1 MKDRRRGTVRDLRR
15 ENRAAVLW
23 SVYLSQSCSRYELS
37 ATTGLSAASV
47 TNVIRELMD
56 EGIVIETGLAESDGG
71 RPRAMLG
78 MNPGYGY
85 VIGVDIGE
93 SRTRVELFD
102 LTMTERAKVE
112 YPLDRSAEHDVDVV
126 VRQIVSGLDTVL
138 RDSGIDQDAILGV
151 GVGVPGIIEQ
161 GSEVLVHGQTYGWD
175 AVPLERLL
183 RAHTGLPLRFDN
195 GAKTMGQAE
204 LWFGAGKGARNAV
217 VVLIGSGVGASLISG
232 GATYQGATSSAAEF
246 GHVTVVVGGRKCR
259 CGSTG
264 CLEAYAG
271 AEAILD
277 RYGRPMAADDQELAL
292 AELIDAAGTSPLA
305 VAILDETVQYLGAG
319 IGTLINLFNPER
331 VILGGWGG
339 LLLGGRLLP
348 DIRESARQHSLRHLF
363 AATSIE
369 LGRLG
374 PGVVA
379 LGAATLPV
387 ESFLN
392 GSVPELVER
401 TAASRLARALRSHI
415 SHSCRLCMST
425 DE

>member
-1 MKDRRRGTVRDLRR
+1 VRDQKRGTVLDLRR
-15 ENRAAVLW
+15 ENRAVVMW
-23 SVYLSQSCSRYELS
+23 SLHLGQSRSRQELS
-37 ATTGLSAASV
+37 AATGLSAGSV
-47 TNVIRELMD
+47 TNVVRELID

-93 SRTRVELFD
+93 TRTRVGLFD

-112 YPLDRSAEHDVDVV
+112 YPLDRSAEHDVEVV
-126 VRQIVSGLDTVL
+126 VTQTVSGLNTVL
-138 RDSGIDQDAILGV
+138 RDSGIDRNAILGV

-161 GSEVLVHGQTYGWD
+161 GPEVLVHSQTYGWD

-183 RAHTGLPLRFDN
+183 RAHTDLPLRFDN

-204 LWFGAGKGARNAV
+204 LWFGAGKGARSAV
-217 VVLIGSGVGASLISG
+217 VILIGSGVGASLISG
-232 GATYQGATSSAAEF
+232 GATYQGATSSGAEF
-246 GHVTVVVGGRKCR
+246 GHITVVVDGGRRCR

-271 AEAILD
+271 AEAILA

-292 AELIDAAGTSPLA
+292 AELIDAAGTSPRAAA
-305 VAILDETVQYLGAG
+305 VLDETAQYLGAG

-331 VILGGWGG
+331 VILGGWAG

-348 DIRESARQHSLRHLF
+348 DIREATRQQSLRHPF

-379 LGAATLPV
+379 LGAATLPL
-387 ESFLN
+387 EAFLN
-392 GSVPELVER
+392 GSATGRLRAQPRRMRLSP
-401 TAASRLARALRSHI
+401 TAP
-415 SHSCRLCMST
+415 
-425 DE
+425 

>member
-1 MKDRRRGTVRDLRR
+1 MRDRKRGTVRDLRR

-23 SVYLSQSCSRYELS
+23 SVYLSQSCSRYEVS

-47 TNVIRELMD
+47 ANVIRELID
-56 EGIVIETGLAESDGG
+56 EGIVIEIGLAESDGG
-71 RPRAMLG
+71 RRRAVLG
-78 MNPGYGY
+78 MNPEYGY

-126 VRQIVSGLDTVL
+126 VRQIVSGLSTVL
-138 RDSGIDQDAILGV
+138 RNGGIDQDAILGV

-183 RAHTGLPLRFDN
+183 RAHTALPLRFDN

-217 VVLIGSGVGASLISG
+217 VVLVGSGVGASLISG
-232 GATYQGATSSAAEF
+232 GATYQGATSSGAEF
-246 GHVTVVVGGRKCR
+246 GHITVVVDGGRRCR

-271 AEAILD
+271 AEAILA

-292 AELIDAAGTSPLA
+292 AELIDAAGTSPRAAA
-305 VAILDETVQYLGAG
+305 VLDETAQYLGAG

-339 LLLGGRLLP
+339 LLLGERLLP
-348 DIRESARQHSLRHLF
+348 DIREAARQHSLRHPF
-363 AATSIE
+363 ASTSIE

-374 PGVVA
+374 PDVVA

-392 GSVPELVER
+392 GSSLNRSSYRVVLPGVLTGR
-401 TAASRLARALRSHI
+401 RPADRRAQPPGGG
-415 SHSCRLCMST
+415 
-425 DE
+425 

>member
-1 MKDRRRGTVRDLRR
+1 
-15 ENRAAVLW
+15 
-23 SVYLSQSCSRYELS
+23 
-37 ATTGLSAASV
+37 
-47 TNVIRELMD
+47 
-56 EGIVIETGLAESDGG
+56 
-71 RPRAMLG
+71 
-78 MNPGYGY
+78 
-85 VIGVDIGE
+85 
-93 SRTRVELFD
+93 
-102 LTMTERAKVE
+102 
-112 YPLDRSAEHDVDVV
+112 
-126 VRQIVSGLDTVL
+126 
-138 RDSGIDQDAILGV
+138 
-151 GVGVPGIIEQ
+151 VPGIIEQ
-161 GSEVLVHGQTYGWD
+161 GAEVVVHGQTYGWD

-183 RAHTGLPLRFDN
+183 RAHTKLPLRFDN

-232 GATYQGATSSAAEF
+232 GSTYQGATSSAAEF
-246 GHVTVVVGGRKCR
+246 GHVTVVVSGGRRCR

-292 AELIDAAGTSPLA
+292 AELIDAAGTSPRA
-305 VAILDETVQYLGAG
+305 AAILDETAQYLGAG

-348 DIRESARQHSLRHLF
+348 DIRESTRQHSLRHLF

-369 LGRLG
+369 LGQLG

-392 GSVPELVER
+392 GSATVGP
-401 TAASRLARALRSHI
+401 RAQPR
-415 SHSCRLCMST
+415 
-425 DE
+425 EGG

>member
-1 MKDRRRGTVRDLRR
+1 MRDRKRGTVRDLRR

-23 SVYLSQSCSRYELS
+23 SLYLGQSRSRHELG
-37 ATTGLSAASV
+37 AATGLSAASV
-47 TNVIRELMD
+47 TNVIRELID

-78 MNPGYGY
+78 MNPEYGY

-93 SRTRVELFD
+93 TRTRVELFD
-102 LTMTERAKVE
+102 LTMTERAKAE

-126 VRQIVSGLDTVL
+126 VGQIVSGLNTVL
-138 RDSGIDQDAILGV
+138 ADSGVDQDAILGV

-161 GSEVLVHGQTYGWD
+161 RPEVLVHGQTYGWD

-183 RAHTGLPLRFDN
+183 RAHTALPMLFDN

-204 LWFGAGKGARNAV
+204 LWFGAGQGAQNAI

-271 AEAILD
+271 AEAILE

-292 AELIDAAGTSPLA
+292 AELIDAAGTSPPA
-305 VAILDETVQYLGAG
+305 AAILEETAQYLGAG
-319 IGTLINLFNPER
+319 IGTLVNLFNPER
-331 VILGGWGG
+331 VILGGWAG

-348 DIRESARQHSLRHLF
+348 NIRESARQHSLRHPF

-379 LGAATLPV
+379 LGAATLPL

-392 GSVPELVER
+392 RS
-401 TAASRLARALRSHI
+401 ASGRLRAQPR
-415 SHSCRLCMST
+415 
-425 DE
+425 EGG

>member
-1 MKDRRRGTVRDLRR
+1 MRDRKRGTVLDLRR
-15 ENRAAVLW
+15 ENRAVVLW
-23 SVYLSQSCSRYELS
+23 SLHLGQSGSRQELS
-37 ATTGLSAASV
+37 AATGLSAGSV
-47 TNVIRELMD
+47 TNVIRELID

-93 SRTRVELFD
+93 TRTRVGLFD

-112 YPLDRSAEHDVDVV
+112 YPLDRSAEHDVGVV
-126 VRQIVSGLDTVL
+126 VRQIVSGLNTVIGA
-138 RDSGIDQDAILGV
+138 SGVDQNAILGV

-161 GSEVLVHGQTYGWD
+161 GAEVLVHSQTYGWD

-183 RAHTGLPLRFDN
+183 RAHTELPLRFDN

-204 LWFGAGKGARNAV
+204 LWFGAGKGARSAV
-217 VVLIGSGVGASLISG
+217 VILIGSGVGASLISG

-246 GHVTVVVGGRKCR
+246 GHVTIVVGGRKCR

-271 AEAILD
+271 AEAILE
-277 RYGRPMAADDQELAL
+277 RYGRPMAVDDQELAL
-292 AELIDAAGTSPLA
+292 AELIGAAGTSPVA
-305 VAILDETVQYLGAG
+305 AAILNETAQYLGAG

-331 VILGGWGG
+331 VILGGWAG

-348 DIRESARQHSLRHLF
+348 EIREFARQHSLRHPF

-374 PGVVA
+374 PRVVA
-379 LGAATLPV
+379 LGAATLPL

-392 GSVPELVER
+392 QTVS
-401 TAASRLARALRSHI
+401 SRPALRRRPITYASDG
-415 SHSCRLCMST
+415 L
-425 DE
+425 